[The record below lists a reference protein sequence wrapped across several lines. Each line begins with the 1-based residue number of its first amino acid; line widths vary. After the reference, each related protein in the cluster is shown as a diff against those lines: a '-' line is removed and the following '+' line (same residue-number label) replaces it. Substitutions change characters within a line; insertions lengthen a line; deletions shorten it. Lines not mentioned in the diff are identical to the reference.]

1 MDNQDEAWFHGV
13 MRDFNIILNSGKYG
27 PLVWENLH
35 PDSRMII
42 SNIVFLDKAGYDVKC
57 QLESD

>member
-1 MDNQDEAWFHGV
+1 MDNLDEAWFHGV
-13 MRDFNIILNSGKYG
+13 MRDFNIVLNSGKYG

-35 PDSRMII
+35 PDSRIII